1 MLAPE
6 KWNAISRPTCPLHSQ
21 IAFNCS
27 PLLGLRRKKNK
38 FPSWID
44 LSAHIW
50 WIKSRSPPSCT
61 GLDAMHICEEHVL
74 SSQFNFSNF
83 SVEWSTYIKHGHSSW
98 QHWSSM
104 ISYDHWSQQTLS
116 KTELGVHCN
125 QVPLL
130 LPFLPLLFFKLAFLC
145 HSCQSPFN
153 RLPGYMDGWTVGGW
167 LFVWTGGG
175 RALMSHSLQSSLYSA
190 YMSTA
195 SGGQGRSC
203 SKYTLGIMLFWFC
216 WISPDMHSCKKC
228 FCLREPVFGG
238 EIFLILRRNFTNMEK
253 EFS

>member
-1 MLAPE
+1 
-6 KWNAISRPTCPLHSQ
+6 
-21 IAFNCS
+21 
-27 PLLGLRRKKNK
+27 
-38 FPSWID
+38 
-44 LSAHIW
+44 
-50 WIKSRSPPSCT
+50 
-61 GLDAMHICEEHVL
+61 
-74 SSQFNFSNF
+74 
-83 SVEWSTYIKHGHSSW
+83 
-98 QHWSSM
+98 M

-228 FCLREPVFGG
+228 FCLREPVFWGR
-238 EIFLILRRNFTNMEK
+238 IFLISRRNFLKIYCASCTRRIYIDDHYKPLGEK
-253 EFS
+253 GITEQMGHSNFGTTWSQNTVTATLRI